1 MRISVSRLFLS
12 KLVPPSTEQM
22 LNRPRLAQGSS
33 PRLLAA
39 IGPSGSGKSVFLAQ
53 WAERQ
58 QSASIYYR
66 LDRNDRDGA
75 LTAAHLAYGFKRL
88 WPDWA
93 PSPSAEGSLV
103 DLAADLANE
112 AIARPPV
119 LLVLDRLEE
128 AHGSGPLVE
137 MLEVLL
143 EYAPPTFTL
152 AVGTR
157 TPLPGR
163 VARRREQVH
172 LITANDLAFTPQEAQ
187 AWLATPGWEACF
199 EASNGFP
206 LALALWQQ
214 SGQGWRAALAEHLHG
229 QMPPHVPEEEG
240 RALVDAWLSH
250 QITLADFAHQV
261 STGQPGAERLWSN
274 LLEQRRRLL
283 SGDLQGAYQALTALW
298 EQVQAGADGALAG
311 AVALLVGEHHFC
323 RGEYGEAMEWY
334 REAFKLDPLLETTGC
349 HSVVAILRD
358 QGYLDEAESLGRR
371 CLEALQ
377 SRADLTAQSCAHF
390 YYGTVCSELGRVE
403 EADAHFGE
411 AERLG
416 LTLEGEPF
424 YGILAASQRAL
435 IHARQGRFAEFRRL
449 AEESVALARH
459 RSPWLEAIC
468 TYGLAPAMMAWGEH
482 ERGWQLLVEA
492 KRFLEAIGAKWQLHM
507 VLSIE
512 ALLALKVKGRPEA
525 AALFDEALSLAAAEN
540 YVQQLPGPGDW
551 LMPLLVDALKRGHEL
566 PFCQKLIVRMG
577 ERAIP
582 ALLELTRSPDP
593 GARRAALY
601 PLAAIGGPSSIEAIA
616 ALTHD
621 PDELVSDQAVVALR
635 AAGGGATPASG
646 PASQPAS
653 RPAPQ
658 LARILLSV
666 LGPVTVRHGDQ
677 VLGGWRT
684 TKARDL
690 LAYLAVHG
698 DRLVTRS
705 QLIEALWPES
715 TAEAG
720 QASLHTALYHLRRVL
735 KPAGEEVVTYSGGVY
750 RLNRDLLEVDYEAF
764 QALAGGDGEEAW
776 RRAAELY
783 QGEPLEELD
792 YAWCE
797 PIRARGRALFLH
809 ALRSL
814 SQHLRESGRPGE
826 AIPWLQLMVQADPL
840 SEDAHLTL
848 MRCFAEV
855 GNRNAALQQYRT
867 LATLLDEELGL
878 EPSEAARAA
887 YQTLLD

>member
-1 MRISVSRLFLS
+1 MGIFVSRLFQS

-22 LNRPRLAQGSS
+22 LNRPRLDPGFA
-33 PRLLAA
+33 PRLLVA

-53 WAERQ
+53 WAQRQ
-58 QSASIYYR
+58 QTATVYYR

-75 LTAAHLAYGFKRL
+75 VTAAHLAHGFKRL

-93 PSPSAEGSLV
+93 PSPSSEADLI

-112 AIARPPV
+112 AIARPPI

-128 AHGSGPLVE
+128 ARGSGSLVE

-152 AVGTR
+152 AIGTR

-163 VARRREQVH
+163 IARRREQVQ
-172 LITANDLAFTPQEAQ
+172 LITAIDLAFTLDEAQ
-187 AWLATPGWEACF
+187 AWLARPGWESCH
-199 EASNGFP
+199 EGTSGFP

-214 SGQGWRAALAEHLHG
+214 SGPGWRAALAEHLHG
-229 QMPPHVPEEEG
+229 QMPPHVPEVEG
-240 RALVDAWLSH
+240 RALVDAWLSR
-250 QITLADFAHQV
+250 QVTLADFAHQV

-274 LLEQRRRLL
+274 LLDQRRRLL

-298 EQVQAGADGALAG
+298 EQTQAGDDGALAG
-311 AVALLVGEHHFC
+311 AVALLVGEYHFC
-323 RGEYGEAMEWY
+323 RGEYGQAMEWY

-377 SRADLTAQSCAHF
+377 SRADLTAKSCAHF
-390 YYGTVCSELGRVE
+390 YYATVCSELGRVE
-403 EADAHFGE
+403 EAAAHFSE

-449 AEESVALARH
+449 AEESLALARH

-468 TYGLAPAMMAWGEH
+468 TYTLAPAMMAWGES
-482 ERGWQLLVEA
+482 ERGRALLAEA

-507 VLSIE
+507 VLAIE
-512 ALLALKVKGRPEA
+512 ARLAWEVQGRPEA
-525 AALFDEALSLAAAEN
+525 AALFDRALSLAAAEN

-551 LMPLLVDALKRGHEL
+551 LMPLLVDGLRRGHER

-593 GARRAALY
+593 SARRAALY
-601 PLAAIGGPSSIEAIA
+601 PLAAIAGPTAIEAIA
-616 ALTHD
+616 GLTHD
-621 PDELVSDQAVVALR
+621 PDERVSDQAIVALR
-635 AAGGGATPASG
+635 AAGGQVAPSVQSTA
-646 PASQPAS
+646 QPA
-653 RPAPQ
+653 R
-658 LARILLSV
+658 LMLSV
-666 LGPVTVRHGDQ
+666 LGPVTVRYGDQ
-677 VLGGWRT
+677 LLGGWRT

-705 QLIEALWPES
+705 QLILALWPES
-715 TAEAG
+715 TEEAG

-750 RLNRDLLEVDYEAF
+750 RLNRDLLEVDYDQF
-764 QALAGGDGEEAW
+764 QALAGGEGEEVW

-783 QGEPLEELD
+783 QAEALEELD
-792 YAWCE
+792 YPWCE

-814 SQHLRESGRPGE
+814 SQHLRASGRPGE

-840 SEDAHLTL
+840 SEDAHVAL
-848 MRCFAEV
+848 MGCFAEV

-867 LATLLDEELGL
+867 LATLLDDELGL
-878 EPSEAARAA
+878 EPSETARTA
-887 YQTLLD
+887 YQALLD

>member
-1 MRISVSRLFLS
+1 MGISVSRLFLS
-12 KLVPPSTEQM
+12 KLMLPATEQT
-22 LNRPRLAQGSS
+22 LDRPRLAPGSP

-39 IGPSGSGKSVFLAQ
+39 VGPSGSGKSVFLAQ
-53 WAERQ
+53 WAMRQ
-58 QSASIYYR
+58 QVAAVYYR
-66 LDRNDRDGA
+66 LDRNDCDGA
-75 LTAAHLAYGFKRL
+75 HFAAHLAHGFKRV

-93 PSPSAEGSLV
+93 PSPGAGVDPV

-112 AIARPPV
+112 ALSRPPV

-128 AHGSGPLVE
+128 VHGSDPLME

-172 LITANDLAFTPQEAQ
+172 LITAGDLAFTLDEVK
-187 AWLATPGWEACF
+187 AWVDTPGWESCF
-199 EASNGFP
+199 AATQGFP
-206 LALALWQQ
+206 LALALWRQND
-214 SGQGWRAALAEHLHG
+214 QGWRAALSEHLHAH
-229 QMPPHVPEEEG
+229 MPPHVPEDEG
-240 RALVDAWLSH
+240 RALMDAWLSR
-250 QITLADFAHQV
+250 QITLSDFAHQL
-261 STGQPGAERLWSN
+261 SAGQPGAERIWSN
-274 LLEQRRRLL
+274 LAEQRRRLL
-283 SGDLQGAYQALTALW
+283 SGDLPGAHQSLTTLW
-298 EQVQAGADGALAG
+298 EQTQAGDDGALAG
-311 AVALLVGEHHFC
+311 AVALLLGEYHFC

-334 REAFKLDPLLETTGC
+334 RGAFKLDPLLETTGC

-358 QGYLDEAESLGRR
+358 QGYLDEAGSLGRR

-377 SRADLTAQSCAHF
+377 SRADLTAQSSAHF
-390 YYGTVCSELGRVE
+390 LFGTVCSEQGRTE
-403 EADAHFGE
+403 EADLHFRE

-424 YGILAASQRAL
+424 YGILAASQRSL
-435 IHARQGRFAEFRRL
+435 IYARQGRFAEFRRL
-449 AEESVALARH
+449 AEEAYAQAQH

-468 TYGLAPAMMAWGEH
+468 AYSLAPAMMAWGER
-482 ERGWQLLVEA
+482 ERGGQLLAGA
-492 KRFLEAIGAKWQLHM
+492 KRFLAAIGAKWQLHM
-507 VLSIE
+507 LLAIE
-512 ALLALKVKGRPEA
+512 ARLAWEVKGRPEA
-525 AALFDEALSLAAAEN
+525 AALFDAALVLAAAEN

-551 LMPLLVDALKRGHEL
+551 LLPLVVDALARGHEV

-582 ALLELTRSPDP
+582 AMLELTRSPEP

-601 PLAAIGGPSSIEAIA
+601 PLAAIGGQRAVEAIS

-635 AAGGGATPASG
+635 ALGGRGA
-646 PASQPAS
+646 
-653 RPAPQ
+653 PAPQ
-658 LARILLSV
+658 PVLLPAKVVVSV

-690 LAYLAVHG
+690 LVYLAVHG

-715 TAEAG
+715 SEETG

-750 RLNRDLLEVDYEAF
+750 RLNRDLLDVDFDRF
-764 QALAGGDGEEAW
+764 QALAGGAGEEAW
-776 RRAAELY
+776 RMAAELY

-797 PIRARGRALFLH
+797 PIRSRGHALFLH
-809 ALRSL
+809 TLRSL
-814 SQHLRESGRPGE
+814 SRHLRESGRPGE
-826 AIPWLQLMVQADPL
+826 AIPWLQLMVQVDPL
-840 SEDAHLTL
+840 SEDAHVTL
-848 MRCFAEV
+848 MDCFADT
-855 GNRNAALQQYRT
+855 GNRNAALQQFRT
-867 LATLLDEELGL
+867 LATLLDDELGL

-887 YQTLLD
+887 YQRLLD